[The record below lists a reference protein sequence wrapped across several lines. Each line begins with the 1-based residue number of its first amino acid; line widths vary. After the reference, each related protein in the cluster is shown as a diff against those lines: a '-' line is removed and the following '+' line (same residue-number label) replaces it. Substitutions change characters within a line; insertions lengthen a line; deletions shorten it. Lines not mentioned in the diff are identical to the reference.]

1 MKPIELIIAGA
12 SLVLLLAACA
22 GMGDWFNTV
31 WRAVKHERQVPVSG
45 GY

>member
-1 MKPIELIIAGA
+1 MKPIELIPAGA
-12 SLVLLLAACA
+12 SLVLLLTTCA
-22 GMGDWFNTV
+22 GMGDCFNTA